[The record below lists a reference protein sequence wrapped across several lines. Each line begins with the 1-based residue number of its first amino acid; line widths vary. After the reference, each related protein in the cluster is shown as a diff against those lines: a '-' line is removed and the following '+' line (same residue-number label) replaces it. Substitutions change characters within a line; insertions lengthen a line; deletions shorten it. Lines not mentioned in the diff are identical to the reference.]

1 MSIDLAF
8 GQREPRLCMRARD
21 DQKPPQESGA
31 QVSGSALHRYL
42 QLIQLYPCAHATHA
56 HAAFLEPKEL
66 VQFVI
71 HTSRL
76 AEEFIVFA
84 ESNVLCDT

>member
-8 GQREPRLCMRARD
+8 AQRESRLWMRSRD
-21 DQKPPQESGA
+21 DQKLPQESVA

-42 QLIQLYPCAHATHA
+42 QLTQLYPCAHATHA
-56 HAAFLEPKEL
+56 HAAFLEPKQI

-76 AEEFIVFA
+76 AEEIIVFV
-84 ESNVLCDT
+84 ESNGLCDT